1 MSNRLRELWQWMKT
15 CDARLLFALLLPL
28 SLWIG
33 CSHYS
38 ESGPL
43 WPDGPQ
49 YANAAAMIHDWLQS
63 GRLLHPY
70 EFAQQNYAR
79 MPAFHLPYHPPF
91 YPGLLALFFTVTGV
105 SYASARVF
113 VAIC

>member
-1 MSNRLRELWQWMKT
+1 MGDVIRILDNRLLKIGDRLTT
-15 CDARLLFALLLPL
+15 CNARYVFAILLPIC
-28 SLWIG
+28 LWIG
-33 CSHYS
+33 CSRYN

-49 YANAAAMIHDWLQS
+49 YANAAAMIHDWLRS
-63 GRLLHPY
+63 NSLWHPY

-91 YPGLLALFFTVTGV
+91 YPGLLAL
-105 SYASARVF
+105 
-113 VAIC
+113 